1 MERRS
6 GSSPS
11 GVARRRLRADAGATA
26 RRYPAPRMSV
36 GKGLIE
42 RAAKLRAELARHER
56 LYYVESKPEVSDA
69 EYDALFRELKELEE
83 RHPDLVTPD
92 SPTQRV
98 GAPLAEG
105 AGFEKARHE
114 IPMLSIDS
122 LFSVEEVRE
131 FEEKIRRFLKTP
143 EGELFDWAVEP
154 KFDGVSI
161 ALFYERGRFVRGVTR
176 GDGEVGEVVTANL
189 RTVRNLPLVLRTKPR
204 KPPALLEVRGEI
216 LMRRAAF
223 QRFNQE
229 RAARGEPVL
238 ANPRNATSGAVRRN
252 DPAEVKRYPLEFQ
265 AWAVAQVEGAR
276 FATHSESLRALGE
289 WGIPCSGLDRVV
301 KGLDAAL
308 AYHEELEA
316 QRFTIP
322 YDVDGIVAKLDDLG
336 LRERLGETARST
348 RWQYAHKFAPVE
360 ATSTLRAIEVMVG
373 TFGRLT
379 PRAHVD
385 PVEVGGVTV
394 RHTTLHNADHVA
406 KLGLAIGDRVFLE
419 RAGDVIPQVM
429 GVAKAAEGEEPSD
442 WRATLPEELFEEPVE
457 DPGSESAASQRAE
470 SKSAGSKSA
479 AARDEAPGA
488 APKAAEPK
496 IVRAGVL
503 CAWRER
509 FAVPGRC
516 PACGTPTVASGK
528 YWLCPNGLA
537 CVPQLVGRTKLLCGR
552 DAFGI
557 EGLGEKLILQ
567 LARHGLIRD
576 PADVFHLE
584 AAKLLELERWAEKSV
599 ENLMRELEQRRKVPF
614 ERYLVSLAIPEV
626 GPATGKLLARH
637 FATLEE
643 LAAADEERLLHV
655 EGIGPEMA
663 RSITSWFAVPA
674 NQEVLDRLRAGGV
687 TLVYPDRSAQ
697 SSGPLAGKTVVFTG
711 TLEKLS
717 RAEAKHLAEGLGAHV
732 ASSVS
737 KSTDFVVVGAD
748 AGSKKKKALEL
759 GLTVLDEAQFLALTA
774 G

>member
-1 MERRS
+1 M
-6 GSSPS
+6 G
-11 GVARRRLRADAGATA
+11 
-26 RRYPAPRMSV
+26 V
-36 GKGLIE
+36 GKGVIE

-56 LYYVESKPEVSDA
+56 LYYVESRPEVSDA
-69 EYDALFRELKELEE
+69 EYDALFRELQELEQ
-83 RHPDLVTPD
+83 RHPELVTPD

-98 GAPLAEG
+98 GAPLPEG
-105 AGFEKARHE
+105 TGFEKVRHE

-122 LFSVEEVRE
+122 LFSAEEVRE

-143 EGELFDWAVEP
+143 AGEAFDWAVEP

-161 ALFYERGRFVRGVTR
+161 ALFYEHGRFVRGVTR
-176 GDGEVGEVVTANL
+176 GDGEVGEDVTANL
-189 RTVRNLPLVLRTKPR
+189 RTLRNLPLALTNRPR
-204 KPPALLEVRGEI
+204 AAPARLEVRGEV

-238 ANPRNATSGAVRRN
+238 ANPRNATSGAIRRN
-252 DPAEVKRYPLEFQ
+252 DPAEVARYPLEFQ
-265 AWAVAQVEGAR
+265 AWAIAQLEGAR
-276 FATHSESLRALGE
+276 SATHSEGLAALRA
-289 WGIPCSGLDRVV
+289 WGLPCSELGRVV
-301 KGLDAAL
+301 RGLDAAL
-308 AYHEELEA
+308 AYHDELEA

-322 YDVDGIVAKLDDLG
+322 YDVDGIVAKLDDLA
-336 LRERLGETARST
+336 LRARLGKTARAT
-348 RWQYAHKFAPVE
+348 RWQYAHKFAAVE

-429 GVAKAAEGEEPSD
+429 GVAKAAEGAEPAD
-442 WRATLPEELFEEPVE
+442 WSATLPAELFEEP
-457 DPGSESAASQRAE
+457 A
-470 SKSAGSKSA
+470 
-479 AARDEAPGA
+479 GA
-488 APKAAEPK
+488 ATEGATAEAAP
-496 IVRAGVL
+496 RTPRPGVL
-503 CAWRER
+503 CR
-509 FAVPGRC
+509 FGQRFTVPERC

-537 CVPQLVGRTKLLCGR
+537 CTPQLVGRTRLLCGR

-557 EGLGEKLILQ
+557 ERLGEKLILQ
-567 LARHGLIRD
+567 LAQQGLIRT
-576 PADVFHLE
+576 PADVFHL
-584 AAKLLELERWAEKSV
+584 AAAPLLELERWGEKSV
-599 ENLMRELEQRRKVPF
+599 ENLMRELAERRRVPF
-614 ERYLVSLAIPEV
+614 ERYLVALAIPEV

-637 FATLEE
+637 FASLAE

-663 RSITSWFAVPA
+663 RSITAWFAEPA
-674 NQEVLDRLRAGGV
+674 SHALMERMAAGGV
-687 TLVYPDRSAQ
+687 ELVYPAHAPHA
-697 SSGPLAGKTVVFTG
+697 SGPLAGKTVVFTG
-711 TLEKLS
+711 TLAQVS
-717 RAEAKHLAEGLGAHV
+717 RAEAKRLAEDKGAHV

-737 KSTDFVVVGAD
+737 KNTDFVVVGAD

-759 GLTVLDEAQFLALTA
+759 GLTVLDEAQFLELARGA
-774 G
+774 P